1 MRHEVREKLKAIAHR
16 VSDSLMAELKA
27 GELAKVGIDEI
38 RAALRRD
45 LECPSSGALF
55 SELEELACRRMVE
68 MAR

>member
-16 VSDSLMAELKA
+16 VSDSLMAELQA

-45 LECPSSGALF
+45 LECPPAGALF
-55 SELEELACRRMVE
+55 SELEGLVCRRMVE